1 MSTQIAIICDKTRWS
16 SKLQAMG
23 EKLVGR
29 KSHPEM
35 PYHVAWLKDGRMF
48 DMNTKFREVDPKHYS
63 NRKVLLFNSPVDI
76 SIEYLE
82 SMVGKRSYGY
92 IDVALYFLF
101 VPLGLNWL
109 GTHCAEAIND
119 DLWFHSYRTPWIP
132 YGAPPD
138 PAAVLYWLE
147 EKAV

>member
-1 MSTQIAIICDKTRWS
+1 MTTQIAIICDKNRFS
-16 SKLQAMG
+16 SKIQAFG

-29 KSHPEM
+29 KSHPAM
-35 PYHVAWLKDGRMF
+35 PYHVAWIKDGRMF
-48 DMNTKFREVDPKHYS
+48 DMNTKFREIPIDYYN
-63 NRKVLLFNSPVDI
+63 NRDVRIFTSPVDI

-82 SMVGKRSYGY
+82 TMVGKRSYGY
-92 IDVALYFLF
+92 IDVALYFLL
-101 VPLGLNWL
+101 VPLGLNWW

-138 PAAVLYWLE
+138 PASLLYWLE
-147 EKAV
+147 EKI